1 MKLWPSWGSVHRDI
15 LAQDYASAKAK
26 PWASVP
32 VYIRWAWWDQR
43 CSCSI
48 SLSLSWFPCFCCV
61 AELTTGSAIGFWKWS
76 CQFRVCPSTLP
87 SSQTADDASGSQST
101 FHETRSPFSS
111 PSSCWCVR
119 TTWMFSSTRIWA
131 STPSTAKYVAL
142 ASIYFKLSWW
152 TRVLCADSELSHWVN
167 T

>member
-32 VYIRWAWWDQR
+32 VYIKVGP
-43 CSCSI
+43 I
-48 SLSLSWFPCFCCV
+48 SLSLSWLPWFCCV
-61 AELTTGSAIGFWKWS
+61 AELATGSAIGFWKRS
-76 CQFRVCPSTLP
+76 CQFRVCSSTLP

-101 FHETRSPFSS
+101 FHETGPPFSS
-111 PSSCWCVR
+111 PSSCWRVR
-119 TTWMFSSTRIWA
+119 TTWMFSSTRLRA

-152 TRVLCADSELSHWVN
+152 TRVLCAGSELSHWVN